1 MVGRRQGR
9 AGSKSLYIT
18 LQTECVSRM
27 VQESAHAK
35 LCNFTHLRPKLISSE
50 NSLWFTHHIISFS
63 CWMVVQQDLSV
74 VEL

>member
-9 AGSKSLYIT
+9 AGSESLYISV
-18 LQTECVSRM
+18 QTECVRRM

-50 NSLWFTHHIISFS
+50 NSPSFTHHIISFS
-63 CWMVVQQDLSV
+63 CWMLVQQDLSV
-74 VEL
+74 FAL